1 MWRVEGLG
9 LKHLV
14 GVVLSMSGGGTT
26 VGLPEG
32 GIWRKRDGAE
42 EECPPKQVSVFSPG
56 CLRIHSVGP
65 AGLKLREPLAS
76 ASCTI

>member
-32 GIWRKRDGAE
+32 GIWRKRE
-42 EECPPKQVSVFSPG
+42 M
-56 CLRIHSVGP
+56 
-65 AGLKLREPLAS
+65 GLKRSVHLNRSLYLVLAVLEF
-76 ASCTI
+76 IL